1 MQRLIWNL
9 VFMVL
14 GLVACAGGQGQLKPL
29 APTATAGGFLS
40 SQPQIVS
47 FSELQADPEAYQGR
61 LVRVTGVY
69 YTIPL
74 PECSPYSGPES
85 EWALISENLRLDAI
99 GFENLLPLA
108 EPETSFTVDGVFR
121 QYEGPVGCGKTAPV
135 AFAWYLDAVKIIQ
148 PNPLTRSGAAIAA
161 NILDFPPGLVTPVT
175 SPTEAT
181 FQPAN
186 EESEQ
191 TITIVPTA
199 TSDMTVAA
207 TGTSLAPVNGT
218 ATQTATLVPSI
229 TSTPSPTIT
238 ATPTPTVTAGTSTTI
253 PTATPA
259 NGPGATQPPPL
270 ATATGGPPSQI
281 PTPPG
286 GYPAFPT
293 AAPPATPD
301 NSYP

>member
-1 MQRLIWNL
+1 MQRLIWTL
-9 VFMVL
+9 ISIGL
-14 GLVACAGGQGQLKPL
+14 GLVACAQGKGQLKPL

-47 FSELQADPEAYQGR
+47 FSELQANPEAYQGR

-74 PECSPYSGPES
+74 PDCSPYSGPES
-85 EWALISENLRLDAI
+85 KWALISENLRLDAI

-135 AFAWYLDAVKIIQ
+135 AFAWYLEAVKIIQ
-148 PNPLTRSGAAIAA
+148 PNPLTRSGAAIAV
-161 NILDFPPGLVTPVT
+161 NVLNLPPGFATPVI
-175 SPTEAT
+175 SPVEAT
-181 FQPAN
+181 IQPAN
-186 EESEQ
+186 EASEQ
-191 TITIVPTA
+191 SITAVPTA
-199 TSDMTVAA
+199 TSA
-207 TGTSLAPVNGT
+207 TTLASTSTNVAPVNVT
-218 ATQTATLVPSI
+218 ATQTATLVPSL

-238 ATPTPTVTAGTSTTI
+238 ATPTPTASTSTAI
-253 PTATPA
+253 PTTTPTNA
-259 NGPGATQPPPL
+259 PAATQPPL

-281 PTPPG
+281 QTPPG

-293 AAPPATPD
+293 SLPPATPD